1 MAACMSSAGAFIATS
16 DLDPGAVPVEGA
28 KAILTL
34 LTVGDAGEK
43 TAGANIFLR
52 YDGPAAFAELE

>member
-1 MAACMSSAGAFIATS
+1 VGEA
-16 DLDPGAVPVEGA
+16 PGQVVPAEGA

-43 TAGANIFLR
+43 TAGVNIFLR
-52 YDGPAAFAELE
+52 CDGPAAFAEFE